1 MHTQIVSDGK
11 SFFVPIPAE
20 TMAQSGFKPGQFLE
34 ITASEGTISLVS
46 AMSEEL
52 SDGDSHLKR
61 QVALVDSEA
70 LDLFEGDVGAKM
82 RWMTLPQ
89 ASLGGRKPSEMLRS
103 EEDIEAVRLLIGR
116 LEHGSIP

>member
-1 MHTQIVSDGK
+1 MHTQILSDGK

-20 TMAQSGFKPGQFLE
+20 TMAQSGFKPGQLLE

-61 QVALVDSEA
+61 KVALVDSEA
-70 LDLFEGDVGAKM
+70 LA
-82 RWMTLPQ
+82 LPQ